1 MGRDY
6 RMAHPLT
13 KACQPELTRYKCE
26 PQNQIE
32 AAAHFH
38 LAWILL
44 CLENGAN
51 QPEHKELQ
59 PSKECAHEMITHRQ
73 MMMQHFRMA
82 PELVL
87 NCAQEIDK
95 WCSPTGDIE
104 AEGRTLHCLMEH
116 AESRNETLKL
126 GAQCMQAVQQVVKV
140 ADIGRNYK
148 VDKVLYGSCR
158 ALIDGPCA
166 QDAVSETA
174 TLTCLMRNVDSPDMA
189 PECEKRLLEVQ
200 YFMARDWTLDPQL
213 YEACHQEAVS
223 RCSALDNWHQ
233 QHNTDNTVDR
243 GPQVLACLYRSAYD
257 EQNPLSQNCGRQVRQ
272 LLHLRAVRVNLVPEI
287 EDSCRDALS
296 EYCSHNVKPSEEMM
310 CLQQNFE
317 TDAFKKKYHQCYQ
330 EITKFTEMEAKDTKL
345 NRALSKACK
354 PVISTHCVQFANEDI
369 DHGDVLECLV
379 NNKNAK
385 EMNAKCRSYVNH
397 FELISLRDYHF
408 SYKFQKACA
417 SDIER
422 NCRDHNN
429 DKWVH

>member
-32 AAAHFH
+32 SAAHFH

-51 QPEHKELQ
+51 QPEHKEVQ

-95 WCSPTGDIE
+95 WCSPRGDIE

-126 GAQCMQAVQQVVKV
+126 GAQCLQAVQQVVKV

-158 ALIDGPCA
+158 SLIDGPCA

-174 TLTCLMRNVDSPDMA
+174 TLTCLMRNVDSPDMV

-200 YFMARDWTLDPQL
+200 YFMARDWTMDPQL

-223 RCSALDNWHQ
+223 RY
-233 QHNTDNTVDR
+233 V
-243 GPQVLACLYRSAYD
+243 
-257 EQNPLSQNCGRQVRQ
+257 
-272 LLHLRAVRVNLVPEI
+272 HLIIA
-287 EDSCRDALS
+287 
-296 EYCSHNVKPSEEMM
+296 
-310 CLQQNFE
+310 
-317 TDAFKKKYHQCYQ
+317 
-330 EITKFTEMEAKDTKL
+330 
-345 NRALSKACK
+345 
-354 PVISTHCVQFANEDI
+354 
-369 DHGDVLECLV
+369 
-379 NNKNAK
+379 
-385 EMNAKCRSYVNH
+385 
-397 FELISLRDYHF
+397 
-408 SYKFQKACA
+408 
-417 SDIER
+417 
-422 NCRDHNN
+422 
-429 DKWVH
+429 